1 MRSRQRLRLV
11 EVKRETFYGDDGVE
25 AIPLAEIKIWLAS
38 SPKPTTLAMTLTP
51 ETYQLPVPAKSPR
64 KVT

>member
-1 MRSRQRLRLV
+1 M
-11 EVKRETFYGDDGVE
+11 KRETFYGDDGVE